1 MFEVAKNYEQRMDSW
16 SKLLAPVFIEFVGV
30 RGEVLD
36 VGCGTGSLTFTAAAN
51 KDVSRIVGIDHREDF
66 VMSND
71 MANAEWVAFIAQL
84 ETAEE
89 EFVQGRPAAFQ
100 ALWSVADDV
109 TLCGGFG
116 GVERGWQNVTA
127 RLSWVSKKYSDGT
140 RNREEISRMVGPD
153 FAYLVQTEVIRS
165 RVASQAEPSTQELR
179 ATMVFRREADGWRI
193 VHRHA
198 DSQIATRP
206 PQ

>member
-1 MFEVAKNYEQRMDSW
+1 MSRDLADS
-16 SKLLAPVFIEFVGV
+16 
-30 RGEVLD
+30 
-36 VGCGTGSLTFTAAAN
+36 
-51 KDVSRIVGIDHREDF
+51 
-66 VMSND
+66 
-71 MANAEWVAFIAQL
+71 EWTDFIAKL
-84 ETAEE
+84 ELAEE

-100 ALWSVADDV
+100 ALWSHADDV

-116 GVERGWQNVTA
+116 GVERGWQNVTD

-140 RNREEISRMVGPD
+140 RTREEISGMVGTD
-153 FAYLVQTEVIRS
+153 FAYLVQTEIIYS

-179 ATMVFRREADGWRI
+179 ATMVFRREANGWRI

-198 DSQIATRP
+198 DLQIGTKP

>member
-1 MFEVAKNYEQRMDSW
+1 MQNDS
-16 SKLLAPVFIEFVGV
+16 
-30 RGEVLD
+30 
-36 VGCGTGSLTFTAAAN
+36 
-51 KDVSRIVGIDHREDF
+51 
-66 VMSND
+66 
-71 MANAEWVAFIAQL
+71 ANAEWTEFIAML
-84 ETAEE
+84 ERAEE

-100 ALWSVADDV
+100 ALWSHADDV

-116 GVERGWQNVTA
+116 GVERGWKNVTD
-127 RLSWVSKKYSDGT
+127 RLSWVSQKYANGT
-140 RNREEISRMVGPD
+140 RTREEISRMVGAD
-153 FAYLVQTEVIRS
+153 FAYIVQKEVIRS

-198 DSQIATRP
+198 DLQMATKP

>member
-1 MFEVAKNYEQRMDSW
+1 MSGDLADAEW
-16 SKLLAPVFIEFVGV
+16 SVFI
-30 RGEVLD
+30 
-36 VGCGTGSLTFTAAAN
+36 A
-51 KDVSRIVGIDHREDF
+51 K
-66 VMSND
+66 
-71 MANAEWVAFIAQL
+71 L
-84 ETAEE
+84 ENAEE
-89 EFVQGRPAAFQ
+89 EFVRGRPAAFQ
-100 ALWSVADDV
+100 ALWSRADDV

-116 GVERGWQNVTA
+116 GVERGNQNVTD

-140 RNREEISRMVGPD
+140 RTREEISRMVGAD

-165 RVASQAEPSTQELR
+165 RVASQAEPSNQELR

-198 DSQIATRP
+198 DSQMATKP